1 MKEAGDKRV
10 SVAAVATQRGM
21 LWAAA
26 LGLLLMTGSARAG
39 DAGTDQGTPAPS
51 AAATKKESES
61 YTDNWLRGQIRRFR
75 SYPHLDRA
83 YQLLQAG
90 KQRDAANELQNYL
103 RLEPDDLSA
112 RANYLVLLYQLGD
125 DAQTISEA
133 NLVLQQ
139 QPAAE
144 SALLYRALAEQRQ
157 GQIAAASEDFHQ
169 AAVNPAASRDDRL
182 FAANSLVEIAMQRG
196 SFAEAQAGL
205 NLVARDMDDFQL
217 HFRRG
222 RTFEALGRLAE
233 ADVSYQSASQRAG
246 TDAERFEA
254 LAAAGFLALRRSQL
268 QEAAATLRAAHD
280 LEKSNVEVLHGLA
293 DVAMQQRDFSAASD
307 WLRAAVAIKP
317 SRRDRAQVA
326 QLALVRSD
334 WPLAIELYSSLLT
347 DAGTPEE
354 RYQILSSLAS
364 AYRASGR
371 PDEAEAA
378 LRKALAIRETAP
390 GQRQLAD
397 LLEAR
402 GKLAEAVIA
411 LERSVILQPTAEDQT
426 RLSVLYAKL
435 NDPTQAIRHAR
446 AALAIADS
454 APLHQRLGYLYLD
467 AGSLNAAEQEF
478 DKAAAAG
485 KAGPLRM
492 QQADIYAKLGNE
504 DRERA
509 QLELAVGGELDPAD
523 RQRAE
528 RQLADLYARH
538 GLEEQRMVAL
548 RAAVGAGLDDAE
560 IHMELGFALLK
571 RRDWNGAIDEFLL
584 SNERQASPRALYY
597 VAQCYRELHQDG
609 IRLSYLLLAER
620 NVESMD
626 TESQIALYNDLG
638 YAHELQGNSVAA
650 AAAWSKSIQLR
661 YDATI
666 ALVLAFAELHA
677 GHVDEAERL
686 LVASPPASLTTAR
699 RVARAEAIG
708 EIEKKKGNLAAA
720 RNALFEADKLQ
731 PTAERAYRM
740 GLLAQRE
747 PRYEQA
753 IHDFEL
759 ALQRDPH
766 SALYARTLAYAYQ
779 HVGDQVRAEALL
791 KNAVALSPGDVSLH
805 RDLAYAQSAL
815 GLQTEAAES
824 LRTAIDLRRSAA
836 PADSSGTSS
845 DAALD
850 AMRQEYR
857 SLARRFGATLYEAY
871 RPNGG
876 ISAVP
881 QSAGGLIPS
890 QGGLEGYWYPA
901 GMLGRS
907 DDALQFGAR
916 LLWTNNSHSLGIDQS
931 SLQAGVGVRYKPLQ
945 SANFFIGAERLLKIG
960 ADSQDDWLL
969 RGTFGLGHDV
979 EIRPGKTFWNYSQ
992 FYLDAGYFTQPA
1004 VKAGYAEIRE
1014 GLTFRAAAEFVVT
1027 PHLVLVDRHQTPDP
1041 ARENLIEGGPGVS
1054 FKYFFPTAKYQPYWS
1069 TVDLLV
1075 QYRERLGGDGHSG
1088 WVLALV
1094 FQL

>member
-1 MKEAGDKRV
+1 MREALDKRA
-10 SVAAVATQRGM
+10 SVAAAAMLRGM
-21 LWAAA
+21 LGAAA
-26 LGLLLMTGSARAG
+26 ALLLMTGLARARV
-39 DAGTDQGTPAPS
+39 AGTDQGVPEPS
-51 AAATKKESES
+51 AAAATKQSES
-61 YTDNWLRGQIRRFR
+61 YTENWLRRQIRRFR

-83 YQLLQAG
+83 YQLLRAG
-90 KQRDAANELQNYL
+90 RQREAADEVRNYL

-112 RANYLVLLYQLGD
+112 RGSYLVLLYQLGD
-125 DAQTISEA
+125 DAQTIREA

-139 QPAAE
+139 QPEAE
-144 SALLYRALAEQRQ
+144 SALMYRALAEQRQ
-157 GQIAAASEDFHQ
+157 GQIAAASKDFHQ
-169 AAVNPAASRDDRL
+169 AAVNSAASRDDRL
-182 FAANSLVEIAMQRG
+182 FAANSLVEISLQRG
-196 SFAEAQAGL
+196 NFIEAETDL
-205 NLVARDMDDFQL
+205 SLVARDADDFQL
-217 HFRRG
+217 HYRRG

-233 ADVSYQSASQRAG
+233 ADVSYQGAIQRAG
-246 TDAERFEA
+246 TDEERFEA
-254 LAAAGFLALRRSQL
+254 LEAAGFLALRRSQL
-268 QEAAATLRAAHD
+268 QEASATLRAAHD
-280 LEKSNVEVLHGLA
+280 LEKTNVEVLHGLA
-293 DVAMQQRDFSAASD
+293 DVSMQQHDFTAASD
-307 WLRAAVAIKP
+307 WLRAALAIKP
-317 SRRDRAQVA
+317 SGRDRAEVA
-326 QLALVRSD
+326 RLALVRSD

-397 LLEAR
+397 LLVAR
-402 GKLAEAVIA
+402 GKLAEAAIA
-411 LERSVILQPTAEDQT
+411 LERSVILQPTAEGQT

-446 AALAIADS
+446 DALAIADS

-467 AGSLNAAEQEF
+467 AGSLNEAAHEF
-478 DKAAAAG
+478 DKAAG
-485 KAGPLRM
+485 KAGPLHM
-492 QQADIYAKLGNE
+492 QQADIYAKLGEE
-504 DRERA
+504 DRELA

-528 RQLADLYARH
+528 RQLAYLYARQ
-538 GLEEQRMVAL
+538 GAEEKSIEAL
-548 RAAVGAGLDDAE
+548 RATIGAGLDDAE
-560 IHMELGFALLK
+560 IHMELGFALLR
-571 RRDWNGAIDEFLL
+571 RRDWNGALEEFLR

-609 IRLSYLLLAER
+609 IRLSYLLFAER

-638 YAHELQGNSVAA
+638 YAHELQGNRLAA

-666 ALVLAFAELHA
+666 ALVLAFAELRA

-686 LVASPPASLTTAR
+686 LVAIPPASLTTAR

-708 EIEKKKGNLAAA
+708 EIEEKKGNLAAA
-720 RNALFEADKLQ
+720 RNALSQADELQ

-740 GLLAQRE
+740 GLLAQGE
-747 PRYEQA
+747 PRYDQA

-759 ALQRDPH
+759 ALQRDPN
-766 SALYARTLAYAYQ
+766 SALYARSLAYAYQ

-791 KNAVALSPGDVSLH
+791 KNVVARTPGDVSLY

-815 GLQTEAAES
+815 GLQTEAATS
-824 LRTAIDLRRSAA
+824 LRTAIDLRRSAP
-836 PADSSGTSS
+836 PAESGGTSS
-845 DAALD
+845 DADLD
-850 AMRQEYR
+850 AMRQEYG
-857 SLARRFGATLYEAY
+857 SLARRFGVTLYEAY

-876 ISAVP
+876 ISEVP

-890 QGGLEGYWYPA
+890 QGGLEGFWFPA

-916 LLWTNNSHSLGIDQS
+916 LLWTNNPQSLGVDQS
-931 SLQAGVGVRYKPLQ
+931 SLQAGVSVRYKPLQ
-945 SANFFIGAERLLKIG
+945 SANLFIGAERLLKIG
-960 ADSQDDWLL
+960 ADSQNDWLL
-969 RGTFGLGHDV
+969 RGSFGLGHDV

-992 FYLDAGYFTQPA
+992 FYLDAGHFTQPA
-1004 VKAGYAEIRE
+1004 VNAVYAEIRE
-1014 GLTFRAAAEFVVT
+1014 GITFRAGAQFVVT
-1027 PHLVLVDRHQTPDP
+1027 PHVVLVDRRQTPDP
-1041 ARENLIEGGPGVS
+1041 AQESIVEGGPGVS
-1054 FKYFFPTAKYQPYWS
+1054 FKYFFPMAKYQPYWS
-1069 TVDLLV
+1069 TVNLVV
-1075 QYRERLGGDGHSG
+1075 QYRERLTGDGHSG
-1088 WVLALV
+1088 WVLSLV